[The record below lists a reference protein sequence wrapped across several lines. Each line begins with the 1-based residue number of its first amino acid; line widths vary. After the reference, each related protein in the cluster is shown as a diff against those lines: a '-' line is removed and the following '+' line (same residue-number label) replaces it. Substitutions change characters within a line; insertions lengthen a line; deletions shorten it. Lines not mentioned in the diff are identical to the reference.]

1 MLKRD
6 LLLAGLGLGLVG
18 ACAPRGE
25 KAAPAAAPAA
35 GGAASSV
42 PKRNAKT
49 TVLFQSPPGLPNAL
63 ATAPEGLWIGEQK
76 LSGDLARQYG
86 VEAPTDLA
94 ERAWL
99 VDWNGKILRTVVT
112 ESRNTSGMAYGDG
125 YIWMMANAPPQGVF
139 QTDMN
144 SRTISHRQIPLGA
157 PDNGGGCHG
166 GLYHEGKLWI
176 VSTRMKGIL
185 RVDAKSW
192 TPEFMIP
199 IGVPRYHDIAWDNG
213 AIWMIKG
220 NQSSS
225 FSEGNAGLIKYD
237 AATGAVL
244 EEVEFESGSSDPHGL
259 AMHNGQLISC
269 DAGIHPGWPNN
280 DSPTAGS
287 IFRIDFI

>member
-1 MLKRD
+1 
-6 LLLAGLGLGLVG
+6 
-18 ACAPRGE
+18 
-25 KAAPAAAPAA
+25 
-35 GGAASSV
+35 
-42 PKRNAKT
+42 
-49 TVLFQSPPGLPNAL
+49 
-63 ATAPEGLWIGEQK
+63 
-76 LSGDLARQYG
+76 
-86 VEAPTDLA
+86 LA

-220 NQSSS
+220 NQSKS

-237 AATGAVL
+237 A
-244 EEVEFESGSSDPHGL
+244 
-259 AMHNGQLISC
+259 
-269 DAGIHPGWPNN
+269 
-280 DSPTAGS
+280 
-287 IFRIDFI
+287 